1 MKRHPGAFTTWPG
14 RFIERDIGPLR
25 PPGAIQKQNRKKHKH
40 ASHTATSLQ
49 QQQVL
54 IMSHPS
60 STEKAPSTDKS
71 TDDQSNSW
79 VSLRRPGRAAPTME
93 GTRRRPVPRLRP
105 RLLRSRS
112 YSADH
117 SLALSTFLCKA
128 HPYLLR
134 KQLHSPHS
142 NDLLA
147 PPRGVHPQKTKGG
160 GAFTVFLLN
169 EGALTPEHARFR

>member
-112 YSADH
+112 YSTDH
-117 SLALSTFLCKA
+117 SLAFI
-128 HPYLLR
+128 LR
-134 KQLHSPHS
+134 ALHWSV
-142 NDLLA
+142 
-147 PPRGVHPQKTKGG
+147 RWGRGG
-160 GAFTVFLLN
+160 G
-169 EGALTPEHARFR
+169 TPTRRRRSSR